1 MLQPSTLAKCIK
13 RRIGIVPGKTTLR
26 FFVKIL
32 SQIVLFYFCMRKK
45 GLKEES
51 GSIIENTDNL
61 LKVDVCSPV
70 FRPVATLPD
79 EKTAR
84 VNLFNL
90 NMLSV

>member
-1 MLQPSTLAKCIK
+1 M
-13 RRIGIVPGKTTLR
+13 LR

-32 SQIVLFYFCMRKK
+32 SQIVLFYFYMRKK

-51 GSIIENTDNL
+51 VPIIKNTDNL

-70 FRPVATLPD
+70 FRPLAICRT
-79 EKTAR
+79 KKRR
-84 VNLFNL
+84 VNLFNV